1 MFKVTVKNNK
11 VEHAL
16 RILKKKVK
24 DSGMLIELREREFY
38 TKPSH
43 TKRVKKSKAKLRIKY
58 DKLRRERER
67 KLKGF

>member
-24 DSGMLIELREREFY
+24 DSGLMIELRESEFY
-38 TKPSH
+38 TKPS
-43 TKRVKKSKAKLRIKY
+43 VKKREQRKRARINYKNNSKNQ
-58 DKLRRERER
+58 
-67 KLKGF
+67 